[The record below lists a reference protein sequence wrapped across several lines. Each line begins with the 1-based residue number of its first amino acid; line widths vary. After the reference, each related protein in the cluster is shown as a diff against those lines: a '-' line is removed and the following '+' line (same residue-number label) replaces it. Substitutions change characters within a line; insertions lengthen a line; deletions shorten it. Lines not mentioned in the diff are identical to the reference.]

1 MRLKIKQLFSKKNIK
16 KLLRSTLCIFLSV
29 LTVICFGGVLAPTQA
44 HAVTGV
50 EEIITFVIGILIA
63 CGVTFTSAEA
73 AQSTARRYYNS
84 VDSDTKS
91 IIDKAKEQFE
101 LNYGPV
107 SAFVNVS
114 INFISSEWQK
124 IFDSIAAFIYT
135 PSVAT
140 TSSFIDFNIAQS
152 TFKNYDSLVSM
163 LQQEGSLKFNF
174 DCNPN
179 AYSSFSVGSTMIE
192 IIGTD
197 VMGDV
202 PAEVSNAFSSWF
214 CIIKV
219 TILGT
224 GYTYYKRLDSSS
236 YRVDN
241 IRYYDND
248 IYFNLV
254 ENVVNIEVTT
264 SNKPNLI
271 YSTNKPLIQPYY
283 YDKSEY
289 ATPTGGFLYY
299 QNHLVSATGYTSL
312 YSLNIDSI
320 GSLVC
325 DDGTIYGTDYLINCD
340 SDLKTTDKEITKAFT
355 CDPSISINSDY
366 VGTDQ
371 TWSDSIADAGSGSI
385 AFPLDVDDLIDL
397 SPSDVR
403 DKTLTDTGDIATD
416 KDKTDT
422 KDDTKDDTKEDPD
435 TKPNKPSIPSLS
447 LPEILFKEKFPF
459 CLPWDVYNVFA
470 NLVAE
475 PEAPVFEI
483 PMKWEFLDI
492 DYTLTIDFSMFDEIA
507 KISRFFSSLGFVVFL
522 ILISRK
528 VIGAE

>member
-1 MRLKIKQLFSKKNIK
+1 MLLRIKTLFSKKNIR
-16 KLLRSTLCIFLSV
+16 KLLRSSLCLILC
-29 LTVICFGGVLAPTQA
+29 LMTVICFGGVLAPAQA

-91 IIDKAKEQFE
+91 IIDKAKEQYDAKKE
-101 LNYGPV
+101 YYTVTTNGLIMCL
-107 SAFVNVS
+107 A
-114 INFISSEWQK
+114 SEWQK

-152 TFKNYDSLVSM
+152 TFKNYDSFVSM

-174 DCNPN
+174 DCNTS

-192 IIGTD
+192 IIGSD

-202 PAEVSNAFSSWF
+202 PAAVSDAFKSEW

-224 GYTYYKRLDSSS
+224 GYTYYRSLNASS
-236 YRVDN
+236 YQDQGIIYHDQDIVFSLADN
-241 IRYYDND
+241 VINTSLIRGAAT
-248 IYFNLV
+248 V
-254 ENVVNIEVTT
+254 ST
-264 SNKPNLI
+264 SR
-271 YSTNKPLIQPYY
+271 PLIQPYY
-283 YDKSEY
+283 YKQEY
-289 ATPTGGFLYY
+289 ASPYGGFLYY
-299 QNHLVSATGYTSL
+299 QNHLVSATGSDSM

-325 DDGTIYGTDYLINCD
+325 DDCTIFGTDYLINCD
-340 SDLKTTDKEITKAFT
+340 ADKITDKEITKAFT
-355 CDPSISINSDY
+355 CDPSIGVTDDY
-366 VGTDQ
+366 IGTDT
-371 TWSDSIADAGSGSI
+371 TWTDSVADAGSGSI

-416 KDKTDT
+416 KTDT

-435 TKPNKPSIPSLS
+435 TKPNKPSIPGLS

-459 CLPWDVYNVFA
+459 CLPWDLYNLFA
-470 NLVAE
+470 GLQTE
-475 PEAPVFEI
+475 EEAPRFVVPFKFER
-483 PMKWEFLDI
+483 LGI
-492 DYTLTIDFSMFDEIA
+492 DEEIVIDFSDYEEQI
-507 KISRFFSSLGFVVFL
+507 KIIRFFTGAMFVLAL
-522 ILISRK
+522 IMISRK
-528 VIGAE
+528 LIGAQ

>member
-1 MRLKIKQLFSKKNIK
+1 MNRVLKYLKKHKIGKRLLS
-16 KLLRSTLCIFLSV
+16 LLLCL
-29 LTVICFGGVLAPTQA
+29 LTVVCFGGILEPLQA

-50 EEIITFVIGILIA
+50 EEIIMFVIGIMVA

-91 IIDKAKEQFE
+91 IIDKAQEQYDAKKEYYTVTTNG
-101 LNYGPV
+101 LIMCL
-107 SAFVNVS
+107 A
-114 INFISSEWQK
+114 SEWQK
-124 IFDSIAAFIYT
+124 IFDSIAAFIYS
-135 PSVAT
+135 PSVEV

-152 TFKNYDSLVSM
+152 TFKNYDSFVSL
-163 LQQEGSLKFNF
+163 LQNEGSLKFNF
-174 DCNPN
+174 DCNSH

-192 IIGTD
+192 IIGSE

-202 PAEVSNAFSSWF
+202 PAAVSDAFKSEW

-224 GYTYYKRLDSSS
+224 GYTYYRSLNASS
-236 YRVDN
+236 YQDQGIIYHDQDIVFSLTDN
-241 IRYYDND
+241 VIN
-248 IYFNLV
+248 
-254 ENVVNIEVTT
+254 T
-264 SNKPNLI
+264 SLFRGGATV
-271 YSTNKPLIQPYY
+271 STSIPLIQPYY
-283 YDKSEY
+283 YKQEY
-289 ATPTGGFLYY
+289 VSPHGGFLYY
-299 QNHLVSATGYTSL
+299 QNHLVSATGSDSM

-325 DDGTIYGTDYLINCD
+325 DDGTIFGTDYLINCD
-340 SDLKTTDKEITKAFT
+340 ADKITDKEITKAFT
-355 CDPSISINSDY
+355 CDPSIGVTDDY
-366 VGTDQ
+366 IGTDK
-371 TWSDSIADAGSGSI
+371 TWTDSVADAGSGSI

-416 KDKTDT
+416 KTDT
-422 KDDTKDDTKEDPD
+422 KDDTKYDTKDDTN

-475 PEAPVFEI
+475 PEAPVFSI
-483 PMKWEFLDI
+483 PFKFERLGI
-492 DYTLTIDFSMFDEIA
+492 DYEFTIDLSEFEDIA
-507 KISRFFSSLGFVVFL
+507 KISRFFSSIAFVIFL
-522 ILISRK
+522 ILASRK
-528 VIGAE
+528 LIGAE

>member
-1 MRLKIKQLFSKKNIK
+1 MLLKIKTLFSKKNIK
-16 KLLRSTLCIFLSV
+16 KLLRSSLCFLLCIM
-29 LTVICFGGVLAPTQA
+29 TVICFGGVLAPVQA
-44 HAVTGV
+44 NAVTGV
-50 EEIITFVIGILIA
+50 EEIIMFVIGIMVA
-63 CGVTFTSAEA
+63 CGVTFTSADV

-91 IIDKAKEQFE
+91 IIDKAQEQYDAKKEYYTVTTNG
-101 LNYGPV
+101 LIMCL
-107 SAFVNVS
+107 A
-114 INFISSEWQK
+114 SEWQK

-135 PSVAT
+135 PSVEV

-152 TFKNYDSLVSM
+152 TFKNYDSFVSL
-163 LQQEGSLKFNF
+163 LQNEGSLKFNF
-174 DCNPN
+174 DCNSH

-192 IIGTD
+192 IIGSE

-202 PAEVSNAFSSWF
+202 PAAVSDAFKSEW

-224 GYTYYKRLDSSS
+224 GYTYYRSLHASSFKDQGIIYHDHDIIFS
-236 YRVDN
+236 LADN
-241 IRYYDND
+241 VINTSLIRGT
-248 IYFNLV
+248 
-254 ENVVNIEVTT
+254 VTVST
-264 SNKPNLI
+264 SM
-271 YSTNKPLIQPYY
+271 PLIQPYY
-283 YDKSEY
+283 YKQEY
-289 ATPTGGFLYY
+289 ALPHGGFLYY
-299 QNHLVSATGYTSL
+299 QNHLVSATGSDSM

-325 DDGTIYGTDYLINCD
+325 DDGTIFGTDYLINCD
-340 SDLKTTDKEITKAFT
+340 ADKITDKEITKAFT
-355 CDPSISINSDY
+355 CDPSISIGNDY
-366 VGTDQ
+366 IGTDT
-371 TWSDSIADAGSGSI
+371 TWTDSVADAGSGSI

-422 KDDTKDDTKEDPD
+422 KDDTKDDTKNDTN
-435 TKPNKPSIPSLS
+435 TKPNKPSIPGLS

-492 DYTLTIDFSMFDEIA
+492 DYTLKIDFSMFDEIA

>member
-1 MRLKIKQLFSKKNIK
+1 MNRVLKYLKKHNIGK
-16 KLLRSTLCIFLSV
+16 KLLSLLLCL
-29 LTVICFGGVLAPTQA
+29 LTVVCFGGVLAPAQA

-50 EEIITFVIGILIA
+50 EEIIMFVIGIMVA

-91 IIDKAKEQFE
+91 IIDKAKEQYDAKKE
-101 LNYGPV
+101 YYTVTTNGLIMCL
-107 SAFVNVS
+107 A
-114 INFISSEWQK
+114 SEWQK

-152 TFKNYDSLVSM
+152 TFKNYDSFVSM

-174 DCNPN
+174 DCNTS

-192 IIGTD
+192 IIGSD

-202 PAEVSNAFSSWF
+202 PAAVSDAFKSEW

-224 GYTYYKRLDSSS
+224 GYTYYRSLNASS
-236 YRVDN
+236 YQDQGIIYHDQDIVFSLADN
-241 IRYYDND
+241 VINTSLIRGAAT
-248 IYFNLV
+248 V
-254 ENVVNIEVTT
+254 ST
-264 SNKPNLI
+264 SI
-271 YSTNKPLIQPYY
+271 PLIQPYY
-283 YDKSEY
+283 YKQEY
-289 ATPTGGFLYY
+289 ASPHGGFLYY
-299 QNHLVSATGYTSL
+299 QNHLVSATGSDSM

-325 DDGTIYGTDYLINCD
+325 DDGTIFGTDYLINCD
-340 SDLKTTDKEITKAFT
+340 ADKITDKEITKAFT
-355 CDPSISINSDY
+355 CDPSIGVTDDY
-366 VGTDQ
+366 IGTDT
-371 TWSDSIADAGSGSI
+371 TWTDSVADAGSGSI

-422 KDDTKDDTKEDPD
+422 KDDTKEDPD

-470 NLVAE
+470 NLVSE
-475 PEAPVFEI
+475 PEAPVFSI
-483 PMKWEFLDI
+483 PFKFERLGI
-492 DYTLTIDFSMFDEIA
+492 DYEFTIDLSEFEDIA
-507 KISRFFSSLGFVVFL
+507 KISRFFSSIAFVIFL
-522 ILISRK
+522 ILASRK
-528 VIGAE
+528 LIGAE

>member
-1 MRLKIKQLFSKKNIK
+1 MLLKIKTLFSKKNIR
-16 KLLRSTLCIFLSV
+16 KLLRSSLCLILC
-29 LTVICFGGVLAPTQA
+29 LMTVICFGGVLAPAQA

-50 EEIITFVIGILIA
+50 EEIIMFVIGIMVA

-91 IIDKAKEQFE
+91 IIDKAQEQYDAKKEYYTVTTNG
-101 LNYGPV
+101 LIMCL
-107 SAFVNVS
+107 A
-114 INFISSEWQK
+114 SEWQK
-124 IFDSIAAFIYT
+124 IFDSIAAFIYS
-135 PSVAT
+135 PSVEV

-152 TFKNYDSLVSM
+152 TFKNYDSFVSL
-163 LQQEGSLKFNF
+163 LQNEGSLKFNF
-174 DCNPN
+174 DCNSH

-192 IIGTD
+192 IIGSE

-202 PAEVSNAFSSWF
+202 PAAVSDAFKSEW

-224 GYTYYKRLDSSS
+224 GYTYYRSLNASS
-236 YRVDN
+236 YQDQGIIYHDQDIVFSLTDN
-241 IRYYDND
+241 VIN
-248 IYFNLV
+248 
-254 ENVVNIEVTT
+254 T
-264 SNKPNLI
+264 SLFRGGATV
-271 YSTNKPLIQPYY
+271 STSIPLIQPYY
-283 YDKSEY
+283 YKQEY
-289 ATPTGGFLYY
+289 VSPHGGFLYY
-299 QNHLVSATGYTSL
+299 QNHLVSATGSDSM

-325 DDGTIYGTDYLINCD
+325 DDGTIFGTDFLINCD
-340 SDLKTTDKEITKAFT
+340 PGFKINDSAITKAFT
-355 CDPSISINSDY
+355 CDPSISIGNDY
-366 VGTDQ
+366 IGTD
-371 TWSDSIADAGSGSI
+371 TSWTDSVADAGSGSI

-416 KDKTDT
+416 KT
-422 KDDTKDDTKEDPD
+422 DTKEDPD
-435 TKPNKPSIPSLS
+435 TKPNKPSISGLS